1 MNRLLVATL
10 IASMAC
16 ASAAPP
22 VIDDMMLVENFSTA
36 LGNLVGTEGVPSAD
50 DLCAAAKECSPRKA
64 VAIIPEA
71 LKSGAAMPEND
82 YDHLSKSVFMLGAV
96 YKCGKCSN
104 WHRGG
109 NATAWCLSSD
119 GIMVTNAHVFL
130 SIKGEAMGVSDREG
144 HCYPV
149 TGLLGID
156 VMKDVAIFR
165 VKGQGLQALR
175 LGAPA
180 NVGDPVNI
188 ISNPAGNNF
197 MRTSGAVAR
206 YVNQPDTHE
215 KNPVKVVWM
224 CVTAE
229 YAGGSSGGP
238 VFNAAGEV
246 VGMVSKT
253 HSLYTGGTPKDAPPK
268 GELQMVIRNCVPG
281 DAIRSMFEDPAS
293 AAGQVDAAK

>member
-22 VIDDMMLVENFSTA
+22 VIDDMMLVENFTSSM
-36 LGNLVGTEGVPSAD
+36 GKLVGTEGVPSAD
-50 DLCAAAKECSPRKA
+50 ELCAAAKESSPRKA
-64 VAIIPEA
+64 VAMIPEA
-71 LKSGAAMPEND
+71 LKDGAGMPEND
-82 YDHLSKSVFMLGAV
+82 YDHLSKSVFMLGTV

-119 GIMVTNAHVFL
+119 GLMATNAHVFL
-130 SIKGEAMGVSDREG
+130 SVKGAAMGVSDREG

-149 TGLLGID
+149 TGLVGID
-156 VMKDVAIFR
+156 VLKDVAIFR
-165 VKGQGLQALR
+165 VKGKGLQALR

-180 NVGDPVNI
+180 NVGDPVTI

-197 MRTSGAVAR
+197 MRTSGTVAR
-206 YVNQPDTHE
+206 YVNQPVAQD
-215 KNPVKVVWM
+215 NPVKVVWM

-238 VFNAAGEV
+238 LFNAAGEV

-253 HSLYTGGTPKDAPPK
+253 HSLYTGGTPKDAQPK

-281 DAIRSMFEDPAS
+281 DAIRSLFEGPA
-293 AAGQVDAAK
+293 AAGQVEAPK